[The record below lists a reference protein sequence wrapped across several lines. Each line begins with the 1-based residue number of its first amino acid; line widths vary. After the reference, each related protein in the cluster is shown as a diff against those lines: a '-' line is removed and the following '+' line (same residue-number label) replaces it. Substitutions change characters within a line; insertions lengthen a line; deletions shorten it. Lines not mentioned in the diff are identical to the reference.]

1 VYEGDCQAGELTSSQ
16 IWSSLSTCV
25 EGINANDEIQID
37 GRVIV
42 DGFGYFKGQNQVIPK
57 LSRNILK
64 LETETDSDEEES
76 DSGSES
82 DNDDDDENENDD
94 TKPDSA
100 KVVVTNP
107 NLQRHEEFNE
117 LTPIECILAPP
128 RVRGFDLR
136 TKEWCKFSPFPKLTL
151 PLTFEQV
158 FSTLTTSRTRPGTR
172 PPMRNSFF
180 PAVTR
185 KRS

>member
-1 VYEGDCQAGELTSSQ
+1 M
-16 IWSSLSTCV
+16 
-25 EGINANDEIQID
+25 NANEIQID

-64 LETETDSDEEES
+64 LETETDSDEEEEEQS

-82 DNDDDDENENDD
+82 DNDDDDENGNDGA
-94 TKPDSA
+94 KPDSA

-107 NLQRHEEFNE
+107 NLQRNEEFNE

-136 TKEWCKFSPFPKLTL
+136 TKEWCKFSSFPKLTL

-172 PPMRNSFF
+172 LPMRNLFF
-180 PAVTR
+180 PAATR
-185 KRS
+185 RRS